1 MYFKR
6 LRDMREDHDLKQ
18 TKIAEMLGITQTV
31 YSRYE
36 RGLRTI
42 PIDLLIRLSEFYQ
55 VSCDYLLGLTDNPTQ
70 R

>member
-18 TKIAEMLGITQTV
+18 AEIAEILEIKQTV

-42 PIDLLIRLSEFYQ
+42 PVDLLIRLSKFYQ
-55 VSCDYLLGLTDNPTQ
+55 VSCDYLLGLTDNPTKN
-70 R
+70 

>member
-18 TKIAEMLGITQTV
+18 AEIAEILEIKQTV

-42 PIDLLIRLSEFYQ
+42 PVDLLIRLSKFYQ
-55 VSCDYLLGLTDNPTQ
+55 VSCDYLLGLTDNPNKN
-70 R
+70 